1 MYPQVTD
8 SDELQRP
15 LIRLEGR
22 THWRS
27 PHSPSGALMPAPRI
41 LDVSRQSAVTG
52 PGKAPAQRSRF
63 TLAIQRSSP

>member
-15 LIRLEGR
+15 SSLEGR

-41 LDVSRQSAVTG
+41 LDVSRQSTVTG